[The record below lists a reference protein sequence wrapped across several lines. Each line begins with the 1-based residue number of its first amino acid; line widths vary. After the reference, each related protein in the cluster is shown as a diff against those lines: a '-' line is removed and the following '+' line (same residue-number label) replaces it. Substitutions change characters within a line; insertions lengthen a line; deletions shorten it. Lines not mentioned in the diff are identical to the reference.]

1 MLSRRLVA
9 VKNTP
14 SISWAVH
21 KNHFLFLGIKKA
33 LRQMAKGLKNILSN
47 THLVISLGM
56 LAACLPSSHCGLS
69 GVALRRVTV
78 AIGLYSV
85 RLSEGSGPAVYK
97 ASNYYQFPDR
107 WEEFVRRL
115 LSMCLRHACAQV
127 DHGNIKSLGLF
138 GICASWYASLRGETG
153 SNWFLAQELNLLLK
167 AHEACDLTVCPARN
181 TARILLPSALRLF
194 GGRIT

>member
-1 MLSRRLVA
+1 MLFRRLEA
-9 VKNTP
+9 VKNAP

-21 KNHFLFLGIKKA
+21 EITSCFGYQKSPPLI
-33 LRQMAKGLKNILSN
+33 AKGLKNILSN

-115 LSMCLRHACAQV
+115 LSMCLRHACA
-127 DHGNIKSLGLF
+127 
-138 GICASWYASLRGETG
+138 
-153 SNWFLAQELNLLLK
+153 
-167 AHEACDLTVCPARN
+167 
-181 TARILLPSALRLF
+181 
-194 GGRIT
+194 